1 MRSIWKGAITFGLV
15 NVPVKVYSATEDH
28 DVELHQVHDA
38 DGGRIRYQ
46 RRCEVCG
53 KVVDYAHIDKAFTD
67 GDKTVVIT
75 DADLKSLPEER
86 SREID
91 VVEFVPSDQL
101 DPIMFD
107 RSYYLEPD
115 GSSPKAYV
123 LLRRT
128 LEQTDRTAIVHFA
141 LRQKTRLAALR
152 VRDDVLMLQTLLWDD
167 EVRVAEFPALETTV
181 TISDRELDLSAA
193 LVDSFAADFT
203 PGDYTD
209 EYQAQLRRL
218 IEEKLDK
225 GDAIDTDAT
234 FGASAEEEGGGE
246 VLDLMEAL
254 RRSVDRSRSGES
266 AGASAEQ
273 TGATSAGAKTA
284 GPVKKAAGPAKKAAA
299 PVKKTAGPAKK
310 TPAPAKKAAAPAK
323 KTAGRATKTAEA
335 GQEQERRGA

>member
-53 KVVDYAHIDKAFTD
+53 NIVDYAHIDKAFTD

-75 DADLKSLPEER
+75 DADLKSMPEER

-152 VRDDVLMLQTLLWDD
+152 VRDNVLMLQTLLWDD
-167 EVRVAEFPALETTV
+167 EVRVAEFPALDTNV
-181 TISDRELDLSAA
+181 KISDRELDLSAA

-203 PGDYTD
+203 PGDFTD

-218 IEEKLDK
+218 IEEKLAK

-234 FGASAEEEGGGE
+234 FGVPADEDEAGGGE

-254 RRSVDRSRSGES
+254 RRSVDRSRSGAAADS
-266 AGASAEQ
+266 GAGASASD
-273 TGATSAGAKTA
+273 AADAG
-284 GPVKKAAGPAKKAAA
+284 
-299 PVKKTAGPAKK
+299 
-310 TPAPAKKAAAPAK
+310 APAKKAPAK
-323 KTAGRATKTAEA
+323 KAPTKKAAAKKAPGTAAKKETGTKKKAPAASEEPA
-335 GQEQERRGA
+335 RERREA